1 MITLTE
7 LTPSEKIPGRW
18 YASFSDGGRIRVNT
32 ALLADFSLYAGK
44 EMEKGEYEALKA
56 ASEKESAKSRA
67 LNILGNR
74 SLSRFEIKD
83 RLIKKGESEETAEET
98 AAWLQRAGLIND
110 EEYARTL
117 CRHYAG
123 KGYGVM
129 KIRDELYRRGVPREY
144 WEEALSEIPEPEAAL
159 DALIERKLRGRA
171 PDKKELDSLCGY
183 LRRRGF
189 SWEEIK
195 AAISR
200 LDTSGGGR
208 TEDYE

>member
-7 LTPSEKIPGRW
+7 ITPSEKIPGRW
-18 YASFSDGGRIRVNT
+18 YASFSDGGRLRVNT
-32 ALLADFSLYAGK
+32 ALIADFSLYAGK
-44 EMEKGEYEALKA
+44 EMEEGEYEALKT
-56 ASEKESAKSRA
+56 ASEKESAKLRA

-83 RLIKKGESEETAEET
+83 RLIKKGESEQVAEET
-98 AAWLQRAGLIND
+98 AAWLERAGLIND
-110 EEYARTL
+110 FEYARTL
-117 CRHYAG
+117 CRNYAG

-129 KIRDELYRRGVPREY
+129 KIRDEFYRRGVPREY
-144 WEEALSEIPEPEAAL
+144 WEEALSEIPEPEETL
-159 DALIERKLRGRA
+159 DILIERKLRGRT
-171 PDKKELDSLCGY
+171 PDKKELDSLRSF

-200 LDTSGGGR
+200 LDLAA
-208 TEDYE
+208 EDDYE

>member
-7 LTPSEKIPGRW
+7 ITPSEKIPGRW
-18 YASFSDGGRIRVNT
+18 YASFSDGGRLRVNT
-32 ALLADFSLYAGK
+32 AILADFSLYAGK
-44 EMEKGEYEALKA
+44 EIEEGEYEALKT
-56 ASEKESAKSRA
+56 ASEKEAAKARA

-98 AAWLQRAGLIND
+98 AAWLEKTGLIND
-110 EEYARTL
+110 LEYARAL

-129 KIRDELYRRGVPREY
+129 KIRDELFRRGVPKEY
-144 WEEALSEIPEPEAAL
+144 WEEALAEMPEPEETL
-159 DALIERKLRGRA
+159 DILIERKMRGRK
-171 PDKKELDSLCGY
+171 PDKKELESLYGF

-195 AAISR
+195 TAVSR
-200 LDTSGGGR
+200 LDLAA
-208 TEDYE
+208 EDDYE